1 MRLKEFIKNNYVFY
15 FIFNSVYY
23 IMDDFVLTETEEGE
37 ILAGGY
43 IINDKLIVSSMS
55 GGKRHNEE
63 GNNYTETKY
72 AVPAGL
78 YYIEVP
84 SEESSVEILY
94 KNNNVL
100 SDDIYD
106 NLYNNAVFI
115 KTTELIKDGN
125 IKEYINKNMNKNVNK
140 NKNKNTK
147 KKKVFKNN
155 NKTSRKQK

>member
-1 MRLKEFIKNNYVFY
+1 
-15 FIFNSVYY
+15 
-23 IMDDFVLTETEEGE
+23 MDDFVLTETENGN
-37 ILAGGY
+37 IMAGGY
-43 IINDKLIVSSMS
+43 IINDKLIVPSMG
-55 GGKRHNEE
+55 GGKRNNEKE
-63 GNNYTETKY
+63 NNYTEPRY

-94 KNNNVL
+94 KNNDIL

-106 NLYNNAVFI
+106 NLYNNAIFI

-125 IKEYINKNMNKNVNK
+125 IKEDTNKNT

-147 KKKVFKNN
+147 KKKVSISKNN
-155 NKTSRKQK
+155 NKKSRKQQ

>member
-23 IMDDFVLTETEEGE
+23 IMDDFVLTETEEGK

-43 IINDKLIVSSMS
+43 IINDKLIVPSMS
-55 GGKRHNEE
+55 GGKRNNEE
-63 GNNYTETKY
+63 RNNYTETKY

-94 KNNNVL
+94 KNNDVL

-106 NLYNNAVFI
+106 NLYDNAVFI
-115 KTTELIKDGN
+115 KTTESIKNKTTTED
-125 IKEYINKNMNKNVNK
+125 INKNV

-147 KKKVFKNN
+147 KKKVSVSKNN
-155 NKTSRKQK
+155 NKKSRKQK